1 VSPGA
6 DAAAS
11 ASTARVVAALA
22 VISLTWGSTYISYK
36 QVLEVA
42 PPLLLASS
50 RFVIGGAILMVWAAR
65 RTEIRHSASR
75 RQLRNAA
82 IVAFVIFIGSTAAI
96 VWSQQYLSSSLAGLL
111 AGTVPLTMTVVGWIV
126 LRERPRPLGVGGL
139 VVGFVGILFL
149 VGIVVPGRFP
159 PIPVAVAL
167 LSTVAW
173 ALGSA
178 YSRRVEMPRDP
189 IASAG
194 IQMVFGAAFLALVGL
209 ARGELGDVAWSSV
222 DAEIVLWFAYLAVP
236 CTVTYGTYVWLL
248 HARGMTV
255 ASSFAYLSPVVA
267 VFLGWS
273 VLGEPI
279 DATTLVGAASI
290 VAGVAMVVLS
300 PRGPKALTVSS

>member
-1 VSPGA
+1 
-6 DAAAS
+6 
-11 ASTARVVAALA
+11 
-22 VISLTWGSTYISYK
+22 
-36 QVLEVA
+36 
-42 PPLLLASS
+42 
-50 RFVIGGAILMVWAAR
+50 MVWAAR

-178 YSRRVEMPRDP
+178 YSRRVEMPHDP